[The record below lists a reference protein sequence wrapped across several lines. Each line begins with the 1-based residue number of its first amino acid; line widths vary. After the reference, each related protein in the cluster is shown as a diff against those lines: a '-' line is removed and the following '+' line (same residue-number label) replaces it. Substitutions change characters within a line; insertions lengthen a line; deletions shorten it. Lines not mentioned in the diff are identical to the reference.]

1 MTDFPFE
8 REHYRIAYPTTARP
22 RLLVNGE
29 HRDVIDVCEL
39 GLRYYAAEDEQRQLG
54 DEIEGIVHFRRG
66 EEVRV
71 LGTVVRVIER
81 EVAVRLRVGIPLR
94 VVLDEQRYLR
104 ERHRGSAG

>member
-1 MTDFPFE
+1 MTEFPFE
-8 REHYRIAYPTTARP
+8 REHYRIEYPTAARP

-29 HRDVIDVCEL
+29 QRDVIDVCEL
-39 GLRYYAAEDEQRQLG
+39 GLRYRAAEDEPCQLG
-54 DEIEGIVHFRRG
+54 DEIEGIVHFLRG

-71 LGTVVRVIER
+71 LGTVVRLIER
-81 EVAVRLRVGIPLR
+81 EVAVRLSVGIPLR